1 MNTYSNE
8 GMKRTQLNSE
18 ATVRKPSQLNLFNIS
33 LSRGLLPVS
42 QKCAIA
48 FPTQEAQFGS

>member
-1 MNTYSNE
+1 
-8 GMKRTQLNSE
+8 MKRTQLNSE